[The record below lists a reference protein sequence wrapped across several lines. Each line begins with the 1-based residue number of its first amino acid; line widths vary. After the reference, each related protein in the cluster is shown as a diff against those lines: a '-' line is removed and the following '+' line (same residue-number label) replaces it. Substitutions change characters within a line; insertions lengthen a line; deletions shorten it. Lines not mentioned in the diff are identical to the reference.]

1 MLYNEIQNKSNLK
14 VFEAPELYQK
24 ETNDIFCF
32 LAGGITDCPNWQ
44 KDIINIFKFQKL
56 EKPIKESIKNLIL
69 FNPRR
74 NNFPI
79 HDPNAA
85 NEQISWEFKYL
96 EQMDIFSMYFCNCN
110 SDQPICM
117 YELGRN
123 IAKMQQRFPS
133 DWHNRIV
140 ITIEK
145 GYKRQAD
152 VEIQTKLATNGAV
165 IAKVFDNHDDAV
177 KSHAYEIYQS
187 YLTLSNKEYL

>member
-1 MLYNEIQNKSNLK
+1 MLYNAIKNDSFK
-14 VFEAPELYQK
+14 VFEAPQLYQR
-24 ETNDIFCF
+24 ESNDVFCF
-32 LAGGITDCPNWQ
+32 LAGGITGCPDWQ
-44 KDIINIFKFQKL
+44 KDIINSFEGF
-56 EKPIKESIKNLIL
+56 IKDNIKNLVL

-74 NNFPI
+74 ENFPI

-123 IAKMQQRFPS
+123 IAKMQQRFPN
-133 DWHNRIV
+133 DWMNRIV
-140 ITIEK
+140 ITVEE

-165 IAKVFDNHDDAV
+165 VAKVFKDHDEAI

-187 YLTLSNKEYL
+187 YLTLSK